1 MTALAFTSGNGV
13 AAFAALTPERGLPVF
28 AVGDATAAAARE
40 AGFTAVRSASGDLGD
55 LAGMIAAAG
64 LDGRLLVPGA
74 REPSGDLPSVL
85 AGRGGAGRVGAGRV
99 RAEALAVY
107 AAVETDVAAPGRW
120 DAVLIHSRRAALALA
135 TRGADVA
142 RGRRAVVISA
152 AAAEPLAALPFREIR
167 VAGAPTE
174 AALLEALGNPAP
186 AV

>member
-13 AAFAALTPERGLPVF
+13 AAFAALTAERGLPVF

-85 AGRGGAGRVGAGRV
+85 AGRVG
-99 RAEALAVY
+99 AEALAVY